1 MKVGD
6 LALTKND
13 NLVVIK
19 EIGFNKHGVIDWYDI
34 VFSTTGY
41 IRTGYPA
48 WWLRPHRGE
57 Q

>member
-48 WWLRPHRGE
+48 WWLRPHRGDK
-57 Q
+57 